1 MTPTV
6 FVDAAEVAAMIG
18 FTSVAQFRRERAR
31 LERDHD
37 LPLPMPTSL
46 TRPRWRR
53 EEIEGWVRSQG
64 RPASAMPAAQ
74 GLPASAAALLQ
85 RARVA

>member
-1 MTPTV
+1 MATT

-18 FTSVAQFRRERAR
+18 CTSVAQFRRERPR

-37 LPLPMPTSL
+37 LPLPMPTS
-46 TRPRWRR
+46 TVRPRWRR

-64 RPASAMPAAQ
+64 RAASTMAAPAPAAPV
-74 GLPASAAALLQ
+74 LALMQ
-85 RARVA
+85 RARSA

>member
-1 MTPTV
+1 VAPTV

-18 FTSVAQFRRERAR
+18 CRSTAEFRRERAR

-37 LPLPMPTSL
+37 LPLPMPTST

-64 RPASAMPAAQ
+64 RAASAMQAASPVPASA
-74 GLPASAAALLQ
+74 SALLQ

>member
-1 MTPTV
+1 VTATT
-6 FVDAAEVAAMIG
+6 FVDAAQVAAMIG
-18 FTSVAQFRRERAR
+18 CRSVAEFRRERAR

-37 LPLPMPTSL
+37 LPLPMPTST

-53 EEIEGWVRSQG
+53 EEIEGWVRAYG
-64 RPASAMPAAQ
+64 RPASQMPAPGQPTGAVQ
-74 GLPASAAALLQ
+74 ALLQ